1 MAIPVEQQGL
11 IIERIRY
18 LIARLGL
25 SQAGFARRLG
35 ISAANM
41 SKHLSGRLPITQGL
55 VNRICLDCN
64 VSRKWLLSGDDVPFA
79 KPEAVKE
86 TGAAFAPRG
95 VPVYDIDVTAGFGPL
110 ERVLTEDR
118 ISGYVSLPGLHGDDG
133 GMRLVRVSGDS
144 MEPAVRNGSYIA
156 ISTLSDNTIFW
167 GRIYVI
173 VTDSH
178 RMVKTVRPHPS
189 DPERLVLHSENHAY
203 DDMVVPLKDIVGLY
217 KVDAVINFT
226 NTDL

>member
-25 SQAGFARRLG
+25 SQGAFARRLG

-64 VSRKWLLSGDDVPFA
+64 VSRKWLLTGSDLPFA
-79 KPEAVKE
+79 KPETLKE
-86 TGAAFAPRG
+86 TGGSYASHG

-118 ISGYVSLPGLHGDDG
+118 ISGYVSLPGLHGGSGDK
-133 GMRLVRVSGDS
+133 RLVRVSGDS

-156 ISTLSDNTIFW
+156 ISPLNDNTIFW

-178 RMVKTVRPHPS
+178 RMVKSIRQHPS
-189 DPERLVLHSENHAY
+189 DPELIVLHSENPAY
-203 DDMVVPLKDIVGLY
+203 DDMVLALKDLVALY